1 MAARNKR
8 QRGAMKSFALAALAL
23 VGASPAAM
31 LTAATAA
38 PYAAAAQSTPVQS
51 APVQST
57 YLALAQAGAA
67 LPPPGASLRPDI
79 ADAPIPTQASAVAE
93 QETVRRLAELRRLP
107 LAGGDAAILAQRRQ
121 LDNNW
126 RYFGD
131 NKGAALPV
139 LRRELAAELRKPKPQ
154 SLLLLE
160 TGYFLRQLGEA
171 ADRPLALQ
179 ALLALDTSDP
189 AIAQNSAQLF
199 RFVHLSAQDRD
210 PRLLPLIDQFF
221 LRGKVT
227 LFLPQHGF
235 TLDET
240 SVCVFLYGQYG
251 RAGDAHL
258 RTLLTDASVANKVLE
273 ILIWTGS
280 PDSVPAV
287 AALLQASRDADTFS
301 RALSFLLRSGGPQ
314 GRDALLAFDPR
325 QLEGKPR
332 EFYAQIQPQLRETSF
347 ATLRE
352 QLDELPAAPSLA
364 GKPQNA
370 RPKLDDASLRQRL
383 DELYE
388 HYGRYENVTPAQ
400 IAASTLPADFLIA
413 QLTRIRERSFQR
425 VSGEAL
431 SDIDMSNTLL
441 NTLRYRPDAAG
452 AKP

>member
-1 MAARNKR
+1 MAARNR
-8 QRGAMKSFALAALAL
+8 QRPRGAMNSLALAALAL
-23 VGASPAAM
+23 AGIHPAAA
-31 LTAATAA
+31 LAKA
-38 PYAAAAQSTPVQS
+38 PDAAAAAQAASPAS
-51 APVQST
+51 P
-57 YLALAQAGAA
+57 LGFPALAQDSSATA
-67 LPPPGASLRPDI
+67 PPPGAGWA
-79 ADAPIPTQASAVAE
+79 ADAPIPTQSSAVAE
-93 QETVRRLAELRRLP
+93 QETVRRLAALRRLP
-107 LAGGDAAILAQRRQ
+107 LASGEAAILAQRRQ

-139 LRRELAAELRKPKPQ
+139 LRRELAAELRKPRPQ

-171 ADRPLALQ
+171 GDRPLATQ
-179 ALLALDTSDP
+179 ALLALDAGDP

-199 RFVHLSAQDRD
+199 RFVHLGAQDRD
-210 PRLLPLIDQFF
+210 PRLLALIDQFF
-221 LRGKVT
+221 LRRKIT
-227 LFLPQHGF
+227 LFVPQQGF
-235 TLDET
+235 TVDET

-251 RAGDAHL
+251 RAGEAHL
-258 RTLLTDASVANKVLE
+258 RALLGEAGVANKVLE
-273 ILIWTGS
+273 ILNWTGS

-325 QLEGKPR
+325 QLEGKPL
-332 EFYAQIQPQLRETSF
+332 EFYRQIQPQLRETSF

-352 QLDELPAAPSLA
+352 QLDELPASAA
-364 GKPQNA
+364 GQPQTP
-370 RPKLDDASLRQRL
+370 RPRLDDASLSQRL
-383 DELYE
+383 EEVYQ
-388 HYGRYENVTPAQ
+388 HYGRYENVQPAE
-400 IAASTLPADFLIA
+400 IAASALPADFLIA
-413 QLTRIRERSFQR
+413 QITRIRERSFQR

-431 SDIDMSNTLL
+431 GDIDVSNALL

>member
-1 MAARNKR
+1 MAARNR
-8 QRGAMKSFALAALAL
+8 QRPYGAMKAFALAALAL
-23 VGASPAAM
+23 AVAGQS
-31 LTAATAA
+31 
-38 PYAAAAQSTPVQS
+38 AAQGTGAVPSPG
-51 APVQST
+51 AGW
-57 YLALAQAGAA
+57 QAGA
-67 LPPPGASLRPDI
+67 
-79 ADAPIPTQASAVAE
+79 ADAPIPTQSGAVAE
-93 QETVRRLAELRRLP
+93 QETGRRLAALRQLS
-107 LAGGDAAILAQRRQ
+107 LASGEAAIHAQRRQ

-131 NKGAALPV
+131 NRSAALPV

-154 SLLLLE
+154 ALLLLE
-160 TGYFLRQLGEA
+160 TGYFLRQLGEP
-171 ADRPLALQ
+171 ADRALAMQ
-179 ALLALDTSDP
+179 ALLALDASDP

-199 RFVHLSAQDRD
+199 RFVHLSAQERD
-210 PRLLPLIDQFF
+210 VRLLPLIDKVF

-227 LFLPQHGF
+227 VFIPQHGF
-235 TLDET
+235 TVDET

-251 RAGDAHL
+251 RAGEAHL
-258 RTLLTDASVANKVLE
+258 RALLGDAGIANKVLE

-287 AALLQASRDADTFS
+287 AALLQTNRDADTFS

-332 EFYAQIQPQLRETSF
+332 QFYEQIQPQLRETSF

-352 QLDELPAAPSLA
+352 QLDELPVAPSA
-364 GKPQNA
+364 GGKAQNS
-370 RPKLDDASLRQRL
+370 RPGLDDAGMRLRL
-383 DELYE
+383 NEVYE
-388 HYGRYENVTPAQ
+388 HYGRYENVQPAE
-400 IAASTLPADFLIA
+400 IATSTLPGDFLIGQIA
-413 QLTRIRERSFQR
+413 RIRERSFLR
-425 VSGEAL
+425 VTGEAL